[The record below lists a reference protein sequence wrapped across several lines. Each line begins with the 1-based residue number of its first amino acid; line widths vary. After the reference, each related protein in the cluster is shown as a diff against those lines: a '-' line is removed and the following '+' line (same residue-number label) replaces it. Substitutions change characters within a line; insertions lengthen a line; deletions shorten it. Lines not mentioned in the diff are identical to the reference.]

1 MEKKKWT
8 LHNKLVRD
16 KIPDIILETGAKCAY
31 RKLSDEEFL
40 EALNA
45 KLNEEVAEY
54 QESGSVEELAD
65 ILEVVYAIAYQKG
78 YSIPMMEDLK
88 KRKAV
93 ERGRFHKKIMLCF
106 VEEKD
111 ETISE

>member
-1 MEKKKWT
+1 MDNKKWT
-8 LHNKLVRD
+8 LYNKLVRD

-65 ILEVVYAIAYQKG
+65 ILEVVYTLAYLKG
-78 YSIPMMEDLK
+78 YNFPAMDDLK
-88 KRKAV
+88 KRKAE
-93 ERGRFHKKIMLCF
+93 ERGGFHKKIMLCF